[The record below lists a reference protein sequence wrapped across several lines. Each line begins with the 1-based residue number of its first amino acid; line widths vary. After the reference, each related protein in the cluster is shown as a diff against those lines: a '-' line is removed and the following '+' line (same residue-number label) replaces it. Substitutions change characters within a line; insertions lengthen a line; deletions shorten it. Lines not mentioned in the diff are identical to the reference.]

1 MVTITKDIVL
11 VKSNPVTGM
20 VECPHCNSVF
30 HESAFLRHYY
40 NEDAYAEVCPTCGE
54 VL

>member
-1 MVTITKDIVL
+1 MAIATKEIPL
-11 VKSNPVTGM
+11 VISDPATGM

-40 NEDAYAEVCPTCGE
+40 NEDAYTEVCPICGE
-54 VL
+54 FL